1 MLKGRLEVDKVEFPD
16 YTTDK
21 RGQSMHIHWYPGH
34 IAKAERQLKEKLNLV
49 DVIIEV
55 RDSRLPLSSSYT
67 NIKKLLGEKPRLLL
81 LNKADLVDPNELKQ
95 WVNYLKDSTGCPVIT
110 TDAKGAKDLAA
121 VIKYA
126 IELSEPKIQA
136 LMAKGLLRRPAR
148 AMVVGMP
155 NVGKSSVI
163 NKLTKSSKT
172 KIGAKAGVTRQQQWV
187 RINPKLELLDTPGII
202 PTRQDDQLQ
211 AAKLA
216 FVSSISEN
224 AYSPEEV
231 ANELLKML
239 SEKWNDKVCNYYKVD
254 TLSLENIAISR
265 NWLIKGSS
273 ADTERT
279 AIYVLKDFREGR
291 LGLFI
296 LDEIPEIL

>member
-1 MLKGRLEVDKVEFPD
+1 MGKGL
-16 YTTDK
+16 
-21 RGQSMHIHWYPGH
+21 HIHWYPGH

-49 DVIIEV
+49 DVVIEV
-55 RDSRLPLSSSYT
+55 RDARIPLSSSYT

-81 LNKADLVDPNELKQ
+81 LNKADLVEREELKK
-95 WVNYLKDSTGCPVIT
+95 WVLYLKQTTECPVIV

-121 VIKYA
+121 VVKNA
-126 IELSEPKIQA
+126 VDLAEPKIQA

-202 PTRQDDQLQ
+202 PTKQEDQSQ

-216 FVSSISEN
+216 FVSSVSEN
-224 AYSPEEV
+224 AYSPEPV
-231 ANELLKML
+231 AQALLDML
-239 SEKWNDKVCNYYKVD
+239 YEKIEYRQIACSFYKVEE
-254 TLSLENIAISR
+254 LNLENIAKSR
-265 NWLIKGSS
+265 NWILKADSL
-273 ADTERT
+273 DTERT
-279 AIYVLKDFREGR
+279 SKYILKDFRDGR
-291 LGLFI
+291 LGKFI
-296 LDEIPEIL
+296 LDDLPTEDKS